1 MKSSSR
7 AASNSTKGKSKT
19 KRFPLYFSISR
30 VSRFLKKGNYSKR
43 VAPQAP
49 VYLAAVLQCMAA
61 EVLELSGKEAKNE
74 GRSRIGPRHIELAI
88 RSDKELSKLLPH
100 VTIPGSGSGK
110 KIHFH
115 EALLPKSAG
124 KKNRDIGPS
133 SK

>member
-7 AASNSTKGKSKT
+7 AASNSTTSKSKA
-19 KRFPLYFSISR
+19 KRSVLHFSISR
-30 VSRFLKKGNYSKR
+30 VSRFLKKRNYSER
-43 VAPQAP
+43 VASRVPIF
-49 VYLAAVLQCMAA
+49 LAAVLQCMAA
-61 EVLELSGKEAKNE
+61 EVLEISGKEAKNE
-74 GRSRIGPRHIELAI
+74 GKSRIKPRHIELAI
-88 RSDKELSKLLPH
+88 RNDEDLSKLLGD
-100 VTIPGSGSGK
+100 VTIPGSGK